1 MCYIITMKENMK
13 PTIKRTELDTNN
25 PDHWM
30 SYGRWLML
38 TRKGA
43 PKPEPTSFL
52 WNDWA
57 ANNPTPEAHALG
69 GFDFVKPMLASLTG
83 ISKGARPVEC
93 E

>member
-1 MCYIITMKENMK
+1 MKENTK
-13 PTIKRTELDTNN
+13 PTVKRTELDPNN

-38 TRKGA
+38 TRRGA
-43 PKPEPTSFL
+43 PKPEATSFL

-57 ANNPTPEAHALG
+57 ANNPTPQAKALAKL
-69 GFDFVKPMLASLTG
+69 DIVKPLVDTMTA